1 MNYNTQ
7 NLIDQV
13 YTNID
18 VEINDQKLI
27 TDDLYS
33 EIDET
38 ILSTPKKVKST
49 KAQLRRE
56 KERLDLKRA
65 NFYSQRYAKEI
76 QLIRNR
82 FLNN

>member
-56 KERLDLKRA
+56 KERLELKRA
-65 NFYSQRYAKEI
+65 NLYKIIHAKEI

-82 FLNN
+82 FINN